1 MSRARPSYR
10 LLAAPAA
17 IASLLLG
24 AAASATSAPAQYA
37 AVRAYAQA
45 HGISQHAIRGT
56 EGLPSY
62 SAPGF
67 GVTPRATCGPG
78 SLPETGRQGR
88 VPKADYD
95 SGRAAKGYRCNTVEV
110 GHYGT
115 TGGFRVIRYVDKA
128 GHECAFYDSTLLF
141 PRDARKDTP
150 GTYVLDMSNPAKPVR
165 TAVLST
171 PAMVTPHESLRFNAK
186 RGLLVAGAGSATTQV
201 GFVDVY
207 DASKDCRTPELKSSL
222 PIGVLGH
229 EGGFS
234 PDGMT
239 YWVTTTFNRG
249 ITAID
254 LKDPANPSVIW
265 HSLDYA
271 VHGMSLSADGNRAY
285 LADVLADATS
295 NFVSATTQGGGGLQ
309 ILDVSQIQKR
319 VANPVVTS
327 LSKLTWPEVTI
338 PQNSVPVTIGGRRYL
353 VEFDEYDEN
362 VYQYAADEKVGAARI
377 IDITDDRHPKV
388 VSRIRLAVHEKE
400 GRADQGNDPG
410 ATTVGQGYA
419 AHYCAVPR
427 EVEPGIVACSMIA
440 SGLRIFDIR
449 NPLRPREV
457 AYFNAPKADLSDP
470 SEGGGYAMSAAAFV
484 PERREIWYVDSN
496 TGFHAL
502 RVTNGAWPNP

>member
-1 MSRARPSYR
+1 MSRARPSCR
-10 LLAAPAA
+10 LLAVSAA
-17 IASLLLG
+17 VASLVLG
-24 AAASATSAPAQYA
+24 AAASATSVPAQYA

-45 HGISQHAIRGT
+45 HGIAPHAIGGT
-56 EGLPSY
+56 AGLPSY

-67 GVTPRATCGPG
+67 GVTPRAICGPG

-95 SGRAAKGYRCNTVEV
+95 SGRAAKGYRCNTVEL

-115 TGGFRVIRYVDKA
+115 TGGFRVVRYVDKA

-141 PRDARKDTP
+141 PRDLRKDTP
-150 GTYVLDMSNPAKPVR
+150 GTYVLDMSNPVKPVR

-186 RGLLVAGAGSATTQV
+186 RGLLVAGAGSATTQI

-254 LKDPANPSVIW
+254 LTDPAVPSVIW
-265 HSLDYA
+265 HSVDYA

-295 NFVSATTQGGGGLQ
+295 SFVSATTQGGGGLQ

-319 VANPVVTS
+319 VPNPIVTS

-338 PQNSVPVTIGGRRYL
+338 PQNSVPVTISGRHYL

-388 VSRIRLAVHEKE
+388 VSRLRLAVHEKE
-400 GRADQGNDPG
+400 GRADQGSDPG
-410 ATTVGQGYA
+410 ATNVGQGYA
-419 AHYCAVPR
+419 GHYCAVPR

-457 AYFNAPKADLSDP
+457 AYFNAPKTDLSDP
-470 SEGGGYAMSAAAFV
+470 SEGGAYAMSAAAFV